1 MNYTEELINLI
12 DYVEELVDDNNER
25 KKILEMALKCQ
36 TDNEKINFLD
46 NFPPHD
52 RSNGRVIDDLML
64 DNCRS
69 NNDDFIDENDL
80 NKHEY
85 LFQEYL
91 TEAHWF
97 EWQAK
102 YKGDDI
108 EYQKRISKSKSY
120 FYELKAIFAKAYPNG
135 DELIKRYKLNE
146 FYFWYDKNYGA
157 YQEKIDETEKE
168 ILKEKEVIKQWKKE
182 LNGELSQEEK
192 ELKAKQEGKSFL
204 KDTTIG
210 GEVRT
215 YFAN

>member
-1 MNYTEELINLI
+1 MNYTKELINLI
-12 DYVEELVDDNNER
+12 DYVEQLVDDNNER
-25 KKILEMALKCQ
+25 KRILEMALKCK
-36 TDNEKINFLD
+36 TDNEKINLLD

-52 RSNGRVIDDLML
+52 GNSRVIDDLML

-91 TEAHWF
+91 TEAYWF

-204 KDTTIG
+204 KDTTFG